1 MVWIQ
6 RMNELFW
13 MGEDELR
20 QAYADLLTKL
30 ARTEQM
36 MVMMA
41 ITIEKAV
48 EYGYQAGY
56 EDGITGESYSVSAR
70 ASQSLV
76 LH

>member
-1 MVWIQ
+1 MAD
-6 RMNELFW
+6 LFW
-13 MGEDELR
+13 MGEEELR
-20 QAYADLLTKL
+20 DAYADLLTKL

-41 ITIEKAV
+41 ISIEKAV

-70 ASQSLV
+70 DSQSLV

>member
-1 MVWIQ
+1 MD
-6 RMNELFW
+6 ESFW

-20 QAYADLLTKL
+20 EAYADLMTKL

-41 ITIEKAV
+41 VSIEKAV
-48 EYGYQAGY
+48 VYGYRAGY

-70 ASQSLV
+70 DVQSLV

>member
-1 MVWIQ
+1 V
-6 RMNELFW
+6 NEVFW
-13 MGEDELR
+13 MGEEELR
-20 QAYADLLTKL
+20 EAYADLMTKL

-41 ITIEKAV
+41 ISIEKAV

-70 ASQSLV
+70 DVQSLV

>member
-1 MVWIQ
+1 MD
-6 RMNELFW
+6 ESFW

-20 QAYADLLTKL
+20 EAYADLMTKL

-41 ITIEKAV
+41 VSIEKAV
-48 EYGYQAGY
+48 EYGYRAGY
-56 EDGITGESYSVSAR
+56 EDGVTGESYSVSER
-70 ASQSLV
+70 DGQSLV

>member
-1 MVWIQ
+1 MDEV
-6 RMNELFW
+6 FW
-13 MGEDELR
+13 MGEEELR
-20 QAYADLLTKL
+20 EAYADLMTKL

-41 ITIEKAV
+41 ISIEKAV

-70 ASQSLV
+70 DAQSLV

>member
-1 MVWIQ
+1 
-6 RMNELFW
+6 MNELFW
-13 MGEDELR
+13 MGEEELR
-20 QAYADLLTKL
+20 EAYADLLTKL

-41 ITIEKAV
+41 ITIERAV

-56 EDGITGESYSVSAR
+56 EDGITGESYSASAR
-70 ASQSLV
+70 DSQSLV

>member
-1 MVWIQ
+1 VEDGV
-6 RMNELFW
+6 NEVFW

-20 QAYADLLTKL
+20 DAYADLLTKL

-41 ITIEKAV
+41 ISIEKAV

-70 ASQSLV
+70 DEASLV

>member
-1 MVWIQ
+1 
-6 RMNELFW
+6 MNELFW

-20 QAYADLLTKL
+20 EAYADLMTKL

-41 ITIEKAV
+41 ISIEKAV

>member
-1 MVWIQ
+1 
-6 RMNELFW
+6 MNELFW

-20 QAYADLLTKL
+20 EAYADLMTKL

-41 ITIEKAV
+41 ISIEKAV

-56 EDGITGESYSVSAR
+56 EDGITGESYSSSAR
-70 ASQSLV
+70 DSQSLV

>member
-1 MVWIQ
+1 MD
-6 RMNELFW
+6 ELFW
-13 MGEDELR
+13 MGEEELR
-20 QAYADLLTKL
+20 EAYADLMTKL

-41 ITIEKAV
+41 VSIEKAV
-48 EYGYQAGY
+48 EYGYRAGY

-70 ASQSLV
+70 DVQSLV

>member
-1 MVWIQ
+1 MEDCLV
-6 RMNELFW
+6 NELFW
-13 MGEDELR
+13 MGEEELR
-20 QAYADLLTKL
+20 EAYADLMTKL

-41 ITIEKAV
+41 VSIEKAV
-48 EYGYQAGY
+48 EYGYRAGY

-70 ASQSLV
+70 DGESLV

>member
-1 MVWIQ
+1 MTD
-6 RMNELFW
+6 LFW
-13 MGEDELR
+13 MGEEELR
-20 QAYADLLTKL
+20 EAYADLMTKL

-41 ITIEKAV
+41 ISIEKAV

-70 ASQSLV
+70 DVQSLV

>member
-1 MVWIQ
+1 MDEV
-6 RMNELFW
+6 FW

-20 QAYADLLTKL
+20 EAYADLMTKL

-41 ITIEKAV
+41 VSIERAV
-48 EYGYQAGY
+48 EYGYRAGY

-70 ASQSLV
+70 DVQSLV

>member
-1 MVWIQ
+1 MD
-6 RMNELFW
+6 ESFW
-13 MGEDELR
+13 MGEEELR
-20 QAYADLLTKL
+20 EAYADLMTKL

-41 ITIEKAV
+41 VSIEKAV
-48 EYGYQAGY
+48 EYGYRAGY

-70 ASQSLV
+70 DVQSLV

>member
-1 MVWIQ
+1 MEDCLV
-6 RMNELFW
+6 NELFW
-13 MGEDELR
+13 MGEEELR
-20 QAYADLLTKL
+20 EAYADLMTKL

-41 ITIEKAV
+41 VSIEKAV
-48 EYGYQAGY
+48 EYGYKAGY

-70 ASQSLV
+70 DFQSLV

>member
-1 MVWIQ
+1 MT
-6 RMNELFW
+6 ELFW
-13 MGEDELR
+13 MGEEELR
-20 QAYADLLTKL
+20 EAYADLLTKL

-41 ITIEKAV
+41 ISIEKAV

-56 EDGITGESYSVSAR
+56 EDGITGESYSASAR

>member
-1 MVWIQ
+1 V
-6 RMNELFW
+6 NEVFW

-20 QAYADLLTKL
+20 DAYADLLTKL

-41 ITIEKAV
+41 ISIEKAV

-70 ASQSLV
+70 DEASLV

>member
-1 MVWIQ
+1 MD
-6 RMNELFW
+6 ESFW

-20 QAYADLLTKL
+20 DAYADLLTRL

-41 ITIEKAV
+41 ISVEKAV
-48 EYGYQAGY
+48 EYGYRAGY
-56 EDGITGESYSVSAR
+56 EDGITRESYSVSAR
-70 ASQSLV
+70 DVQSLV

>member
-1 MVWIQ
+1 MDEV
-6 RMNELFW
+6 FW
-13 MGEDELR
+13 MGEEELR
-20 QAYADLLTKL
+20 EAYADLLTKL

-41 ITIEKAV
+41 ISIERAV

-70 ASQSLV
+70 DGQSLV

>member
-1 MVWIQ
+1 MEDCLV
-6 RMNELFW
+6 NELFW
-13 MGEDELR
+13 MGEEELR
-20 QAYADLLTKL
+20 EAYADLMTKL

-41 ITIEKAV
+41 VSIEKAV
-48 EYGYQAGY
+48 EYGYRAGY

-70 ASQSLV
+70 DVQSLV